1 MALRRGF
8 KRMLRRHPAARSA
21 MLCTLIAGVG
31 VAVACGICGGGL
43 SALALAVV
51 LGVVTL
57 ALSAVR

>member
-1 MALRRGF
+1 MALWRAF
-8 KRMLRRHPAARSA
+8 KRTLRRHPALTSA

-31 VAVACGICGGGL
+31 VAVAWGICGGGL
-43 SALALAVV
+43 PALALAVV